1 MYKISVRDAKQQLRT
16 QYKLRRSRLE
26 KSFRQQCSQKITATI
41 LQSKWYQES
50 RQIFIYV
57 SMKDEV
63 DTHSLID
70 RALADGKQV
79 AVPYCIAESGEM
91 NFYIIHSRK
100 DLHEGYFGVYEPS
113 PEMCERAENKQGL
126 IIIPALAFDCHG
138 YRMGYGKGYYDRY
151 LSDFDGMKI
160 GIGYSDCLRRCMI
173 HDRFDKNV
181 DGIITEKFIKFVAK

>member
-1 MYKISVRDAKQQLRT
+1 MYKISVSDAKQQLRT

-26 KSFRQQCSQKITATI
+26 QSFRQQCSQKIAETI

-57 SMKDEV
+57 STRDEV
-63 DTHSLID
+63 DTHYLID

-79 AVPYCIAESGEM
+79 AVPYCIPESCDM
-91 NFYIIHSRK
+91 
-100 DLHEGYFGVYEPS
+100 DLHEGYSGIYEPS
-113 PEMCERAENKQGL
+113 PEVWEKAEDKKGL
-126 IIIPALAFDCHG
+126 IIIPALAFDRYG
-138 YRMGYGKGYYDRY
+138 YRIGYGKGYYDRY

-160 GIGYSDCLRRCMI
+160 GIGYSDCLRKCMI